1 MKILKTRCV
10 LFRHYNSNV
19 NFYYVGKYIKLSPTK
34 LLLIKGFKMQNPGDS
49 FEIITMK
56 LEKNLFIIDTE
67 MIETQF
73 RIHLIKLIERNE
85 HRLKDHELELYYKLF
100 WKDYIDKTNHNIYLG
115 IFKDNPSFHLY
126 IFGYKQSNG
135 IIGIDLK
142 DPLLHSRSIY
152 MSIAKFDLLEPV
164 IFLDN
169 YMEADELISR
179 YSWKITIPH
188 IVTETI
194 EGILDKNIEEA

>member
-10 LFRHYNSNV
+10 LFRHHNSNI

-34 LLLIKGFKMQNPGDS
+34 LLLINGFKMQNPGES
-49 FEIITMK
+49 FEIVTMK

-73 RIHLIKLIERNE
+73 RIHLIRLIERNE
-85 HRLKDHELELYYKLF
+85 YKLKDHELYYKLF

-142 DPLLHSRSIY
+142 DPLLHSRSIF
-152 MSIAKFDLLEPV
+152 MSTAKFDLLEPV

-179 YSWKITIPH
+179 YTWKMTIPH

>member
-10 LFRHYNSNV
+10 LFRHHNSNV

-49 FEIITMK
+49 FEIVTMK

-73 RIHLIKLIERNE
+73 RIHLIRLIERNE
-85 HRLKDHELELYYKLF
+85 HKLKDHELYYKLF

-115 IFKDNPSFHLY
+115 IFKDNPSFYLY

-135 IIGIDLK
+135 VIGIDLK

-179 YSWKITIPH
+179 YTWKMTIPH